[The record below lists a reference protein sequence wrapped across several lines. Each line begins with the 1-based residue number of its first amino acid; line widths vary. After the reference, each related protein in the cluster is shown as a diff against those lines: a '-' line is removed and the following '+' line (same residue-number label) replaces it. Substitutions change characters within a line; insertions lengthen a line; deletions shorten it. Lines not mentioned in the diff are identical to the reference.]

1 MARDCYEL
9 ELNCLQETYM
19 WISFELSDMSDTSF
33 CSCMRK
39 GVVNEMKLVLG
50 AENLKVMVKKTVSKS
65 SAEKKSTTAP

>member
-1 MARDCYEL
+1 
-9 ELNCLQETYM
+9 M

-50 AENLKVMVKKTVSKS
+50 AENLKVMIKRNSFKINDFPFVFCVTGSPYLKFVINV
-65 SAEKKSTTAP
+65 PYIG

>member
-1 MARDCYEL
+1 
-9 ELNCLQETYM
+9 M

-50 AENLKVMVKKTVSKS
+50 AENLKVMVKKDLKILRR
-65 SAEKKSTTAP
+65 EKVDTGAFFG